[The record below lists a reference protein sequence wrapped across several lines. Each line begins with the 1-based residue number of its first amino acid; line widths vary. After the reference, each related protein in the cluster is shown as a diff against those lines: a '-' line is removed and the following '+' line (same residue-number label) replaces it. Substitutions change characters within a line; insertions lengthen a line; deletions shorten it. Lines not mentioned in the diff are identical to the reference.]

1 MEMETEAEAAAAVM
15 TGTAENGDNGDGSGR
30 NGADWEIE
38 QTKGMGGEETV
49 SATVALGMGVTAES
63 I

>member
-1 MEMETEAEAAAAVM
+1 M
-15 TGTAENGDNGDGSGR
+15 GTVGMVANIDNGDGSGR

-38 QTKGMGGEETV
+38 RTKGMDGEETV
-49 SATVALGMGVTAES
+49 SATVILGMGVTAES